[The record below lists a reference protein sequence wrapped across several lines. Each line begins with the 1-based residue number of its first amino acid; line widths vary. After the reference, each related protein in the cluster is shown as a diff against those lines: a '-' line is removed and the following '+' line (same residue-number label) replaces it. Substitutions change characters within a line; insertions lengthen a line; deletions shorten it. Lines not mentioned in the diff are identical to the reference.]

1 MTPAVYENDDQ
12 LLWNPECLPEE
23 KVVEFLTEASRRTGE
38 EKGVDAIPEGSHI
51 KDNEQVTAAV
61 CTIAE
66 YQNSREQET
75 WIIFFVISEC
85 PGNNSLSSLQAL
97 YELVKCDFDTEEAL
111 RRLRFNVKAARGSFT
126 AHSPTFTPSVFLIY
140 VMVCLGSC

>member
-1 MTPAVYENDDQ
+1 MALAVYENDDQ

-61 CTIAE
+61 RHHHTCTIIE
-66 YQNSREQET
+66 YKKS
-75 WIIFFVISEC
+75 VSC
-85 PGNNSLSSLQAL
+85 SLLSLSP
-97 YELVKCDFDTEEAL
+97 LVI
-111 RRLRFNVKAARGSFT
+111 T
-126 AHSPTFTPSVFLIY
+126 AFRPCRPCMSW
-140 VMVCLGSC
+140 

>member
-1 MTPAVYENDDQ
+1 MTLAVYENDDQ

-61 CTIAE
+61 CSVVQ
-66 YQNSREQET
+66 YQIHRQEET
-75 WIIFFVISEC
+75 RIIIF
-85 PGNNSLSSLQAL
+85 L
-97 YELVKCDFDTEEAL
+97 
-111 RRLRFNVKAARGSFT
+111 
-126 AHSPTFTPSVFLIY
+126 
-140 VMVCLGSC
+140 